1 MVRLTK
7 DKNRIDSGLIQATR
21 ETPEDIHVKI
31 ASSYINY
38 YISVRFRANFGQYSK
53 NGEAGERYESPS
65 INTSL

>member
-38 YISVRFRANFGQYSK
+38 YISVRNIWLILDNALGIEKKVN
-53 NGEAGERYESPS
+53 
-65 INTSL
+65 SL